1 MYKRILVPVDG
12 SATSNNALRE
22 GIKLASEQHSQ
33 LRIVHVV
40 DEAVLYSDVEGF
52 MDITAL
58 RKALQESS
66 KSLLTKAAETAKNS
80 GVDAETAQLNTEGER
95 IAATIT
101 DEAKRWSADLIVLG
115 THGRSG
121 FDRLLMGSIA
131 EGVARIA
138 PTPVL
143 LVRD

>member
-1 MYKRILVPVDG
+1 MYKRILIPIDG
-12 SATSNNALRE
+12 STTSNQALRE
-22 GIKLASEQHSQ
+22 GIKLANEQQSQ
-33 LRIVHVV
+33 LRIIHVV

-52 MDITAL
+52 IDITAL
-58 RKALQESS
+58 RDALEESS
-66 KSLLTKAAETAKNS
+66 KSMLNKAAGTAKKS
-80 GVDAETAQLNTEGER
+80 GIEAETAQLKTAGER
-95 IAATIT
+95 IATTIT

-138 PTPVL
+138 PAPVL

>member
-52 MDITAL
+52 IDITAL

-66 KSLLTKAAETAKNS
+66 KSLLTKAADTAKTG
-80 GVDAETAQLNTEGER
+80 GVDAETAQLNTTGER
-95 IAATIT
+95 IASTIT
-101 DEAKRWSADLIVLG
+101 DEAKRWAADLIVLG

>member
-1 MYKRILVPVDG
+1 MYKRILVPIDG

-66 KSLLTKAAETAKNS
+66 KNLLTKAAETAKKG
-80 GVDAETAQLNTEGER
+80 GVDAETAQLNTAGER
-95 IAATIT
+95 IATTIT
-101 DEAKRWSADLIVLG
+101 EEAKRWSADLIVMG

-138 PTPVL
+138 PAPVL
-143 LVRD
+143 LIRD